1 MGCSHATVWKS
12 QLVENGSL
20 LPFESRR
27 LNSGSSGSRMW
38 QQVPLPTAPS
48 PQHKFITWVV
58 STKSSLFF
66 FCKIFIFVSM
76 SVYMFATSVCLRR
89 PEEGPWT
96 YRGLQGTVVRAENQ
110 TQVFC
115 KTYQA
120 AQVSNCYLIFGIT
133 SSAFSTVN
141 TFGSWRHNS
150 NRCSIFTLNVVLYS
164 KYHQMCPWNTAQHVC
179 YTLPGTVQPVFE
191 ARLG

>member
-1 MGCSHATVWKS
+1 MVLSCHLSPVDWTQVLRVLGC
-12 QLVENGSL
+12 
-20 LPFESRR
+20 
-27 LNSGSSGSRMW
+27 GSRFPY
-38 QQVPLPTAPS
+38 PLHHLPS
-48 PQHKFITWVV
+48 T
-58 STKSSLFF
+58 SSLRGWLAPNPAFFF